1 MPLMWLIR
9 SHKPEGTIYM
19 KRKSMLIF
27 VLVSILLLAGCGKG
41 EIRGVVSTSG
51 GSPVENLQISVLS
64 SPEDDTGVPV
74 VKAVTG
80 ANGEFRIKTGRT
92 GPVVLEIGGPGK
104 SGRVSA
110 EAGEKTANI
119 NITYPVKEFVVFL
132 HDNDLHFDFNSPD
145 TFQAMVDEER
155 ARYDDVFL
163 FNAGDVLVRHRH
175 RWEVDGVMMESPDW
189 YRERALFVIG
199 TMNRLQYDLMTLGN
213 HEFGYIVPFTRMALE
228 TALFPLL
235 TANIEI
241 TTDAMPMVEP
251 YAVLHTKTYRTV
263 AVLGLTGGSA
273 GVSDGVTLLD
283 YADVAGQYM
292 FLADESDIFVALTH
306 IGYVNDKELAARFPQ
321 IDVIIGGHSHT
332 LLENAE
338 TVNTVLVA
346 QAGGSEH
353 VVSKDHVKYL
363 GEVIVTLENG
373 VVTDKTGH
381 VTALA
386 LP

>member
-1 MPLMWLIR
+1 MN
-9 SHKPEGTIYM
+9 
-19 KRKSMLIF
+19 RKSILTII
-27 VLVSILLLAGCGKG
+27 LVSLLLLAGCGKG
-41 EIRGVVSTSG
+41 EIRGIVSSSG
-51 GSPVENLQISVLS
+51 GSPVENLEISVLS
-64 SPEDDTGVPV
+64 SPDDDIGAPA

-80 ANGEFRIKTGRT
+80 KNGEFRIKTGRT
-92 GPVVLEIGGPGK
+92 GPVVLEIGGTGG
-104 SGRVSA
+104 SGRVRA
-110 EAGEKTANI
+110 EAGKKTANI

-132 HDNDLHFDFNSPD
+132 HDNDLHFDFNSLQ
-145 TFQAMVDEER
+145 TFQAMVEEKR
-155 ARYDDVFL
+155 RRYDDVFL
-163 FNAGDVLVRHRH
+163 FNAGDILVRHKH
-175 RWEVDGVMMESPDW
+175 RWEVDSVMMESPDW

-199 TMNRLQYDLMTLGN
+199 TMNRLKYDLMTLGN

-228 TALFPLL
+228 TARFPLL

-241 TTDAMPMVEP
+241 TTDAMPPVEP

-273 GVSDGVTLLD
+273 GESEGITLLD
-283 YADVAGQYM
+283 YADTAGKYM
-292 FLADESDIFVALTH
+292 HLADESDIFVALTH
-306 IGYVNDKELAARFPQ
+306 IGYANDRELAARFPQ

-338 TVNTVLVA
+338 TVNSVLVA

-353 VVSKDHVKYL
+353 VVSKEHVKYL